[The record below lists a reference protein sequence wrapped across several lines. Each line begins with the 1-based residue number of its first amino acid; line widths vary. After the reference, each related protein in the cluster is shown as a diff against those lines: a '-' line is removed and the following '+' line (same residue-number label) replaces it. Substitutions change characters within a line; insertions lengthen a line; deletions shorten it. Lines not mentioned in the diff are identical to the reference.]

1 MTTVPLALR
10 LTLTGKL
17 KTLVPVVATIAVL
30 LVQVMTLLVELQLQF
45 AALVPPSVWPPSV
58 TVRPVGRTST
68 MVSVPLVSAVPV
80 LLTVKVYVVVVPT
93 VTVVL
98 PLLLV
103 KPRLGR
109 FVTVTESDAVLLPSL
124 LSATLLF
131 GSTTADELTRLPAAV
146 GVTVIVT
153 AKLPVVAPMVTLA
166 PLAVQVNNLL
176 PLIEQLML
184 AEFVIPV
191 KDPTLGGP

>member
-1 MTTVPLALR
+1 
-10 LTLTGKL
+10 
-17 KTLVPVVATIAVL
+17 
-30 LVQVMTLLVELQLQF
+30 
-45 AALVPPSVWPPSV
+45 
-58 TVRPVGRTST
+58 

-80 LLTVKVYVVVVPT
+80 LPTVKVYVVVVPT

-166 PLAVQVNNLL
+166 PLAGQVNNLL